1 MAGIKERL
9 SQVVLRGKDLLSGE
23 AGKSAV
29 ALDSLRVT
37 GEALQASLGQ
47 TEGAAKLARQLDQT
61 RVTTERAQVAY
72 GKAQEEVARLREEMA
87 AAPRGQL
94 EASLKSAE
102 QNARKAASEV
112 RGLRKELTARP
123 DDTGVARDLEQAERL
138 AGEARAEVLALLM
151 RRCREGMRI
160 VYIPGNHDDELRA
173 FAGAELGN
181 IEIKREAV
189 HTTRCGRKLL
199 VIHGDEF
206 DAVVRGRSLGVV
218 LGAFACRRLLTLN
231 RFVHWLA
238 DVFGRR
244 YWSLAQH
251 VKARIPAAKGYVA
264 RFEEAVLDAARKAG
278 ADGVVCGHIH
288 KADLREQDGLVYCN
302 DGDWVES
309 CTALVES
316 HAGELSLLR
325 WRPSASSVAASAA
338 APERILGSASI

>member
-1 MAGIKERL
+1 LTSIPGHGRPLRTVFL
-9 SQVVLRGKDLLSGE
+9 SDVHLGSRACRVDLL
-23 AGKSAV
+23 
-29 ALDSLRVT
+29 LDFLRRTRCETLYLVGDIIDLESLRHSFYWPESHT
-37 GEALQASLGQ
+37 
-47 TEGAAKLARQLDQT
+47 
-61 RVTTERAQVAY
+61 
-72 GKAQEEVARLREEMA
+72 
-87 AAPRGQL
+87 
-94 EASLKSAE
+94 
-102 QNARKAASEV
+102 
-112 RGLRKELTARP
+112 
-123 DDTGVARDLEQAERL
+123 
-138 AGEARAEVLALLM
+138 EVLALLM

-309 CTALVES
+309 CTALVEDVR
-316 HAGELSLLR
+316 GRLSLIE
-325 WRPSASSVAASAA
+325 WRPSRATMAAAAVALSVAVAMRTRVAEAIEAHAVDVETVS
-338 APERILGSASI
+338 EV